1 MDNTTPH
8 HQLRK
13 PGDQNQ
19 ADRSRWKHMDLKADS
34 QEQAQSK
41 WSTESQ
47 PENLREPIDI
57 NRGQATPGNRERE
70 TWTVRSCE
78 QGKRRKNLAKF

>member
-1 MDNTTPH
+1 MTKCKSTNLAGPSRDNTTPH

-13 PGDQNQ
+13 PGNQNQ
-19 ADRSRWKHMDLKADS
+19 ADRSRGQHMDLKADS

-41 WSTESQ
+41 WSREPESQ

-57 NRGQATPGNRERE
+57 NRGQATP
-70 TWTVRSCE
+70 
-78 QGKRRKNLAKF
+78 